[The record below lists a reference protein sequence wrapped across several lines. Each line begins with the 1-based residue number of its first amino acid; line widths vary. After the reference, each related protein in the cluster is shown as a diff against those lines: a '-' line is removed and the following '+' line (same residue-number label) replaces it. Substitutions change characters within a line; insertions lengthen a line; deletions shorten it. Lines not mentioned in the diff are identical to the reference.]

1 MDIGSK
7 IRDLRIRK
15 NLTQEELGER
25 TDLSKGYISQVEH
38 DQSSPSL
45 ETFFDIL
52 SVLGESPADFFREEP
67 VDSLVYHASDQVT
80 YLDEDKGY
88 QLKWLVPESNE
99 NEMEPVMID
108 FAPDGIFKTFEPSP
122 AETFVYVVSGKV
134 KLLLGEQT
142 YVAKKGETIYFH
154 ATKQHQ
160 LVNASTGRSKCL
172 LVATASYL

>member
-1 MDIGSK
+1 MEIGSR

-25 TDLSKGYISQVEH
+25 TDLTKGYISQVEH

-67 VDSLVYHASDQVT
+67 KDSLVYHEDDQVT
-80 YLDEDKGY
+80 YLDEEKGY
-88 QLKWLVPESNE
+88 RLKWLVPESNE

-108 FAPDGIFKTFEPSP
+108 FARTAFLKRSSLHRQKPLFTLL
-122 AETFVYVVSGKV
+122 VVVSNYCWV
-134 KLLLGEQT
+134 NKLMLQRKARQFT
-142 YVAKKGETIYFH
+142 FTQPSNI
-154 ATKQHQ
+154 
-160 LVNASTGRSKCL
+160 NWSTPRRVVVSAC
-172 LVATASYL
+172 